1 MKILNNIKDLNKAI
15 SRIYNLGFVP
25 TMGGLH
31 EGHISLIKNSKRKC
45 DITLVSIYVNPK
57 QFNSVNDYNNYPRS
71 LSGDIK
77 ILKKLN
83 VDYLFIPKTKDIY
96 KNKNIKITLKN
107 TEKILC
113 AKFRKGHFE
122 GVLSVMNRL
131 IKIIN
136 PKYVFLG
143 EKDFQQFFLIRRYF
157 KNKYDKCTFFLCKTI
172 RSKKMVALST
182 RNLLLTKIQLKKANY
197 IAKFLLNYKAEIKKN
212 KNKITN
218 ISKIK
223 KILTDKLGVKFDY
236 LEIRNEK
243 DLSLKIGKN
252 SFKIFIAYY
261 IANIRLIDNF

>member
-71 LSGDIK
+71 LSCDIK

-182 RNLLLTKIQLKKANY
+182 RNLLLTKIH
-197 IAKFLLNYKAEIKKN
+197 
-212 KNKITN
+212 
-218 ISKIK
+218 
-223 KILTDKLGVKFDY
+223 
-236 LEIRNEK
+236 
-243 DLSLKIGKN
+243 
-252 SFKIFIAYY
+252 
-261 IANIRLIDNF
+261 

>member
-1 MKILNNIKDLNKAI
+1 MKILNNIKDLKKAI

-31 EGHISLIKNSKRKC
+31 EGHISLIKNSKKKC
-45 DITLVSIYVNPK
+45 DTTLVSIYVNPK
-57 QFNSVNDYNNYPRS
+57 QFNSVNDYNNYPRT
-71 LSGDIK
+71 LSADIK

-96 KNKNIKITLKN
+96 KNKSIKIKLKN

-122 GVLSVMNRL
+122 GVLSVMDRL
-131 IKIIN
+131 IKIISPN
-136 PKYVFLG
+136 YVFLG
-143 EKDFQQFFLIRRYF
+143 EKDFQQFFLIRKYF
-157 KNKYDKCTFFLCKTI
+157 KNKYNKCTFFLCKTI

-182 RNLLLTKIQLKKANY
+182 RNLLLTRIQIKKANY
-197 IAKFLLNYKAEIKKN
+197 IAKFLLNFKTKIN
-212 KNKITN
+212 RNKITN

-223 KILTDKLGVKFDY
+223 KNLTDKLGVKFDY

-243 DLSLKIGKN
+243 NLSLKKGKN
-252 SFKIFIAYY
+252 SFKIFIAYH
-261 IANIRLIDNF
+261 IGNIRLIDNF